1 MATAAQPR
9 YKARVVPR
17 GERGSRASRIRWDRF
32 GRIVLVLVLFAVLV
46 SYIGPTL
53 HVFESWRESTAAEQQ
68 LATLKA
74 ENDKLTRQAK
84 ELDRPAAA
92 IAEARKLGMVAPG
105 EQAYVID
112 GLK

>member
-32 GRIVLVLVLFAVLV
+32 GRIVLVLVLFAVLI

-53 HVFESWRESTAAEQQ
+53 RVFDSWRESRAAEQQ
-68 LATLKA
+68 LATLKE
-74 ENDKLTRQAK
+74 ENERLTRQAHM
-84 ELDRPAAA
+84 LDKPAAA

-105 EQAYVID
+105 EKAYVID